1 MVELKRPEVALT
13 EQQREFW
20 QENGYLVLEDVLTP
34 HDVERLQRAADRLQ
48 TRAAAL
54 PGSSDRFSLKVF
66 DSGGGTQIQ
75 SVAEPHELAS
85 EWMDLARDPRLLDP
99 VEALLGSNLQ
109 LYYSMLMMKP
119 SREGFTAPWHQ
130 DIAFFAHD
138 RAELLACMVAIDDA
152 TIENGCLRVAPGS
165 HRLGL
170 LNHYQEGR
178 FTGIYQGDASTFDA
192 PEGHRALPVRAGGV
206 ILWHAMTL
214 HSSHANR
221 SERPRRAVVF
231 EYKNPE
237 ARLLGGAFNSR
248 MEIRTV
254 GLMVR
259 GRDPRG
265 DLLSAV

>member
-1 MVELKRPEVALT
+1 MSVQSAASALT
-13 EQQREFW
+13 EQQKESWRL
-20 QENGYLVLEDVLTP
+20 NGFLVLEDVLP
-34 HDVERLQRAADRLQ
+34 PANVDRLRRAVERLQVQAEGL
-48 TRAAAL
+48 T
-54 PGSSDRFSLKVF
+54 SSTDRFSLKVF
-66 DSGGGTQIQ
+66 ESGWGTQVQ
-75 SVAEPHELAS
+75 SVAEPHELGS
-85 EWMDLARDPRLLDP
+85 EWMELARDPRLLDP
-99 VEALLGSNLQ
+99 VESLLGPNLQ

-119 SREGFTAPWHQ
+119 AREGFTAPWHQ
-130 DIAFFAHD
+130 DLAFFAHD
-138 RAELLACMVAIDDA
+138 RAEILACMVAIDDA

-170 LNHYQEGR
+170 LNHYQDGR
-178 FTGIYQGDASTFDA
+178 FTGVYQGDTSMFDS
-192 PEGHRALPVRAGGV
+192 PEGHQALPVRAGGV

-221 SERPRRAVVF
+221 SDRPRRAIVL

-237 ARLLGGAFNSR
+237 ARLMGGAFNSR
-248 MEIRTV
+248 MEVRTV